1 MSAPPPTRP
10 RAHRGR
16 TLLGALLAVA
26 AAAGAACS
34 TSGPR
39 ATAAPAAGD
48 SVRIGIALNPTRS
61 GMASIDEGVELAV
74 AHLNARRGTA
84 APFAA
89 RRAPRE
95 LTSAVQIAA
104 VLRDDPAV
112 VGVVGHPES
121 GSTLEALPVYEDLEG
136 GGRRAVVAVSP
147 TASSPALSGRSRW
160 LFRVCPT
167 DLAASEAVARYV
179 VDSVG
184 ARRAAVV
191 YRNDSYGRDWTRSFS
206 AAYRAA
212 GGTVVQRDP
221 YVAGA
226 TEWAA
231 YAAYMRQQGAD
242 VLLFPGDADD
252 AAHAIRALRAV
263 GAAPAFVGGDAASGL
278 EEQAAEF
285 AGAHYT
291 AFFDA
296 RQATAPE
303 ARRFVDAFQ
312 ARFGHV
318 PDQRAAL
325 AYDAA
330 MIIGQAVL
338 ERGPDRG
345 RVRDALA
352 AIDTS
357 RPSAGVAGPIAFD
370 ARHDVV
376 GRSVVVATVG
386 AR

>member
-1 MSAPPPTRP
+1 
-10 RAHRGR
+10 
-16 TLLGALLAVA
+16 V
-26 AAAGAACS
+26 
-34 TSGPR
+34 
-39 ATAAPAAGD
+39 
-48 SVRIGIALNPTRS
+48 
-61 GMASIDEGVELAV
+61 GVDLAV
-74 AHLNARRGTA
+74 AHHIARRGTA

-104 VLRDDPAV
+104 ALRDDPAV

-121 GSTLEALPVYEDLEG
+121 GSTLEALPIYEDLEG

>member
-26 AAAGAACS
+26 AGAACS
-34 TSGPR
+34 APGPR

-89 RRAPRE
+89 RRAPRQ

-179 VDSVG
+179 VDSIG

-191 YRNDSYGRDWTRSFS
+191 YRNDSYGRDWTRSFG

-231 YAAYMRQQGAD
+231 YAAYMRQQGAE

-303 ARRFVDAFQ
+303 ARRFVDAFR

-330 MIIGQAVL
+330 MVIGQAVL
-338 ERGPDRG
+338 ERGPDRR